1 MPVFSYLA
9 HPVEGAKDKLMNEVK
24 ECDHCEVIPADN
36 EDILIILTDTP
47 DDDAEKK
54 LWKKLTN
61 LKSMRSLDMIFGH
74 AGEDARKNIK
84 KG

>member
-9 HPVEGAKDKLMNEVK
+9 HPVEGAKDELIKEVNK
-24 ECDHCEVIPADN
+24 CGHCEIIPADN

-47 DDDAEKK
+47 DDDTEKK
-54 LWKKLTN
+54 LWKELSN

-74 AGEDARKNIK
+74 AGEEAGKNIK